1 MEQGQSETGDPL
13 RVVREF
19 LSELAHDLNNL
30 LTEIVMLNELLLE
43 ELPANHPGRVD
54 VVASRVAA
62 LRAAELTQRLLAFVS
77 GFRNDREAGG

>member
-1 MEQGQSETGDPL
+1 MEPGQSETEDSL

-19 LSELAHDLNNL
+19 LSALAHDLNNL

-54 VVASRVAA
+54 VVASRLAA
-62 LRAAELTQRLLAFVS
+62 LRATELIRRLLAFAS
-77 GFRNDREAGG
+77 EFGAE

>member
-1 MEQGQSETGDPL
+1 MEPGQSETEDSL

-19 LSELAHDLNNL
+19 LSALAHDLNNL

-54 VVASRVAA
+54 VVASRLAA
-62 LRAAELTQRLLAFVS
+62 LRATELTRRLLAFAS
-77 GFRNDREAGG
+77 EFGAE